1 MVHTIPVDPDETSY
15 PNMLLAWS
23 EGVMMLHQS

>member
-1 MVHTIPVDPDETSY
+1 MVHTIPADPDETSY

-23 EGVMMLHQS
+23 EGVMLQQA